1 MFESATRFIALELR
15 RREAAREGDGESA
28 LGRYESERVHSS
40 AMIYY
45 LIRWIIGVS
54 LAYIGIGFWI
64 LAASAYKRAGTFR
77 WNKNLRVISAIL
89 ILGSPFSSL
98 LSEAK
103 SSSFS
108 ISPLLQ
114 IFLLLAAFVHCVLLF
129 KDGNKSLIN

>member
-1 MFESATRFIALELR
+1 MIKKVFTYVKKYFLFDNESLTGGL
-15 RREAAREGDGESA
+15 
-28 LGRYESERVHSS
+28 
-40 AMIYY
+40 Y